1 MSGSAGPSGK
11 SRFEHAVIELLV
23 RALAVIELLVKV
35 LSAWQIVNPV
45 EAPDKEAESGPKM
58 VSPPR
63 RRRRRKPGRRGPER
77 HNADY
82 WLRRLIKEERKS
94 VLREGGTELE
104 ADQKVKD
111 IMGLSSDKLA
121 AMVNERFKVRREG
134 RTYRRNSSLYGQ
146 WKSQRAA
153 STPRPRGGRD
163 RGTSGGSE
171 RDVLGKAEI
180 DAGNLSLSGP
190 QPRRTK
196 TKRGVGD
203 LRSDARADEFLRQ
216 NGVDPREMPAE

>member
-1 MSGSAGPSGK
+1 MSGSVGPS
-11 SRFEHAVIELLV
+11 SERQFQNAVIALLV

-35 LSAWQIVNPV
+35 LSAWQITNPV
-45 EAPDKEAESGPKM
+45 EAPAKKAEGSPEA
-58 VSPPR
+58 VSPPH

-77 HNADY
+77 YNSDY
-82 WLRRLIKEERKS
+82 WLAKLIKEERGS

-104 ADQKVKD
+104 ADQKVRD

-134 RTYRRNSSLYGQ
+134 RTYRRNSSLYRK
-146 WKSQRAA
+146 WKSQRVA

-171 RDVLGKAEI
+171 QDVLGKAEI